1 MKINELTIENFGR
14 FKRFHCDLGDGINV
28 IKGPNEAGKS
38 TIVAA
43 ISTLLYGKPGAIDNE
58 SAALK
63 NWSGSD
69 VPLLKAELSTA
80 GFSAIVEKNL
90 GTGASVLKSD
100 GLNLTIDDSHKIF
113 EMISGAVGFP
123 SAELFRATAC
133 VKQGEIARID
143 DSLEAIRDK
152 LESLVTGGQ
161 QDLAASSV
169 QVKIDDRIEN
179 ITGADSGFLKR
190 LEKSQSEIDYNI
202 ENLKRDIANL
212 KTYRN
217 SLAQVE
223 TAYANII
230 EDYTNKKQ
238 TLDQMTE
245 QEKSLSELV
254 EVGRELDEIS
264 NKLEMAKS
272 VTGKISEIEKQLSEL
287 TRVSP
292 EDRERIEEIESN
304 LKYLRPKLRELE
316 KEAVQAEHELQRNR
330 KIGPLLLWAICALGA
345 SGFAVA
351 DYLLHFTGRHLYF
364 GGAAVAFLMITV
376 FSFSRFFQLRSF
388 LQGQLTQKSNRLA
401 ESKKEYDDQTAELKA
416 LLSKY
421 HINSAEQIR
430 QIAWKRDELENQLR
444 HEKELQKSALGES
457 DLETLENRCRQL
469 RLREG
474 EIKEAIKISQGKQ
487 FDQAEINRLKHVVDQ
502 TSEQKSALENEI
514 AVLRRKLET
523 AEGGAELLA
532 SYLERKEELT
542 LRKMKYVE
550 ELAILGLTKECVEI
564 ARQNI
569 MISTLE
575 LLENR
580 TSELLAAMTDGR
592 YDSVRFDRASLKFK
606 VFSKQKNDYVDPESE
621 LSRATADQV
630 YLTARLALTEIMANQ
645 AKAPLIL
652 DEPFECL
659 DPQRLDKTMKILKQ
673 LSTGRQILLL
683 TSGNRLDSYADHL
696 VELGA

>member
-1 MKINELTIENFGR
+1 MKIDGLTIENFGR
-14 FKRFHCDLGDGINV
+14 FKQFHCDLRDGINV

-63 NWSGSD
+63 NWSGSAEI
-69 VPLLKAELSTA
+69 LLKAELSAA
-80 GFSAIVEKNL
+80 GFSATVEKNL
-90 GTGASVLKSD
+90 SAGTAVLKSD
-100 GLNLTIDDSHKIF
+100 SLNLHINDSNKIC

-143 DSLEAIRDK
+143 ESLEAIRDK

-161 QDLAASSV
+161 QDQVASSV
-169 QVKIDDRIEN
+169 QGKIDYRIEN
-179 ITGADSGFLKR
+179 ITGAGSGFLNR

-238 TLDQMTE
+238 TLDQMLE
-245 QEKSLSELV
+245 QEKSLVELV
-254 EVGRELDEIS
+254 ETGRELDELS
-264 NKLEMAKS
+264 SKLDMAKTVS
-272 VTGKISEIEKQLSEL
+272 GKIGEIEKQLSEL
-287 TRVSP
+287 PRVSP
-292 EDRERIEEIESN
+292 EDRERLEEIESN

-316 KEAVQAEHELQRNR
+316 KEAAQADQEFKQKR
-330 KIGPLLLWAICALGA
+330 KIGPILIWGVCAAAA
-345 SGFAVA
+345 SGFAAA
-351 DYLLHFTGRHLYF
+351 DYLLHLTGRHLYI
-364 GGAAVAFLMITV
+364 GGAAVALLMIAV
-376 FSFSRFFQLRSF
+376 FSFSRLLQLRSF
-388 LQGQLTQKSNRLA
+388 LQEQLTQKTNRLA
-401 ESKKEYDDQTAELKA
+401 EGKKEYDEQAAELKT
-416 LLSKY
+416 LMSKY
-421 HINSAEQIR
+421 RLNSADQIR
-430 QIAWKRDELENQLR
+430 QLAWKHDELESQLR
-444 HEKELQKSALGES
+444 HEKELQKSALGEF
-457 DLETLENRCRQL
+457 DLETLENKCRQL

-474 EIKEAIKISQGKQ
+474 EIKEMLKISQGRQ
-487 FDQAEINRLKHVVDQ
+487 FDQSEITRLKHVVAQ
-502 TSEQKSALENEI
+502 ISEQKSALENEI
-514 AVLRRKLET
+514 AVFRRKLET

-542 LRKMKYVE
+542 MRKMKFVE

-580 TSELLAAMTDGR
+580 TSELLAAMTGGR
-592 YDSVRFDRASLKFK
+592 YDRVRFDRASLKFK

-630 YLTARLALTEIMANQ
+630 YLTARLALTEIMADQ

-659 DPQRLDKTMKILKQ
+659 DPNRLENTMKMLKQ
-673 LSTGRQILLL
+673 LSAGRQILLL
-683 TSGNRLDSYADHL
+683 TSGNRLDKYADHL
-696 VELGA
+696 VEIGA